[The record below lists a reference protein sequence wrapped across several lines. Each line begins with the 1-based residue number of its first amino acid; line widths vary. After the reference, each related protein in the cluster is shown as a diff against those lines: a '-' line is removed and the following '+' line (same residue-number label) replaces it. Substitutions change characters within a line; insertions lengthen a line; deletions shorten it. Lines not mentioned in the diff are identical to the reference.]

1 MENQKTLQIGNILGL
16 ILVLTLNTL
25 AVTLPIAGRNTGE
38 ISDFYPNL
46 FVPAGY
52 AFSIWSLIY
61 ILLIIF
67 VIIQAKGL
75 FSSSKEAPEFVKT
88 IGWWFVISCVANAS
102 WILAWHY
109 LLTFLSVVIMLL
121 ILTSLIQI
129 YLRLD
134 VRYPSTRFP
143 LLARLPFSVY
153 LGWITVATIANI
165 TALLVSIEWNGFG
178 ISPITW
184 TVIMILVASIVGVIV
199 FWTRRDFG
207 FIGVIIWAL
216 VAIMVKR
223 QQANIPEES
232 IIITSIYV
240 GIALIVLAVI
250 ARFLVKKDA

>member
-75 FSSSKEAPEFVKT
+75 FSSSKEVPEFVKT
-88 IGWWFVISCVANAS
+88 IGWWFVISCIANAS

-184 TVIMILVASIVGVIV
+184 TVIMILMASIVGVIV

-223 QQANIPEES
+223 QQANVPEES